1 MALAI
6 SGLFFTSC
14 GSSEICQCVETEL
27 AYYKESTELDNQHRE
42 TLSKKFS
49 GKKEFTDSE
58 TKEIKELNEKHNEKS
73 SEISEKFNEK
83 RKSQK
88 CLSKGKS
95 TKEIEKW
102 YEEFKK
108 CSAYEELQKYNN

>member
-14 GSSEICQCVETEL
+14 GSSEICQCVEAEL

-58 TKEIKELNEKHNEKS
+58 TKEIKELNEKHDEKS
-73 SEISEKFNEK
+73 SEIVKKHEEK
-83 RKSQK
+83 RQK
-88 CLSKGKS
+88 CRMLGKDMS
-95 TKEIEKW
+95 D
-102 YEEFKK
+102 EELRKMKAEYKK
-108 CSAYEELQKYNN
+108 CSAYEELQKY